1 MPAENQW
8 VGEVNAYYRLE
19 FPVFLSPKTSL
30 GIDNSWRYM
39 RFALYGDKAADAN
52 CLYSDIY
59 FYDMEDGQ
67 MLPHFEKQ

>member
-1 MPAENQW
+1 
-8 VGEVNAYYRLE
+8 
-19 FPVFLSPKTSL
+19 
-30 GIDNSWRYM
+30 M